1 MPTVFTYFKT
11 MKKIFFPAILSLMLA
26 CDQKQ
31 PPEENY
37 PPDTLSS
44 DSDPLPEPLSDTT
57 IAKFSDEENW
67 LSGLLSDKKETRE
80 AAFKKY
86 IVIRDTTRN
95 RISEIM
101 AGYIRTYFSTHPKE
115 FLSLYTSLKS
125 GQQKKVTDDIASE
138 FRASGANY
146 KADLDQYFQD
156 IQNSCTDCAPNLLK
170 AFKNLKQNI
179 QKELVKSN
187 S

>member
-1 MPTVFTYFKT
+1 MPYQATA
-11 MKKIFFPAILSLMLA
+11 IRFPS
-26 CDQKQ
+26 
-31 PPEENY
+31 
-37 PPDTLSS
+37 
-44 DSDPLPEPLSDTT
+44 
-57 IAKFSDEENW
+57 SDEENW
-67 LSGLLSDKKETRE
+67 LSGLLSDNKETRE

-115 FLSLYTSLKS
+115 FLSQYTSLKS